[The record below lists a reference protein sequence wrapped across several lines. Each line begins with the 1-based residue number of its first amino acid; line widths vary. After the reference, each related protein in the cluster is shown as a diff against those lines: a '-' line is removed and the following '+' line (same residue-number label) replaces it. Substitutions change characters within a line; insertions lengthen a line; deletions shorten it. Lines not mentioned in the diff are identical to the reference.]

1 MGLLASAENAI
12 VSWEPLTPHEEAAK
26 EDFLAGLAHGADIL
40 SRRPLPSHLTAS
52 AFVLDAAKENI
63 LLVFHGKARFWVQPG
78 GHLEDGDTAVTEA
91 ALRET
96 VEETGLPRDLLNDAR
111 VVDLDHHALPGAF
124 GHCRSHLDIGVA
136 VFTDGTPEPTVSEES
151 EAVRWFPLD
160 ALPEPVAPEFHRRL
174 DGVLARLGQGRLG

>member
-1 MGLLASAENAI
+1 MSLLASAEDAI
-12 VSWEPLTPHEEAAK
+12 VSWEPLSTREAAGK
-26 EDFLAGLAHGADIL
+26 QDFLAALARGADIL
-40 SRRPLPSHLTAS
+40 SRHPLPSHLTAS
-52 AFVLDAAKENI
+52 AFVFDAALENI

-96 VEETGLPRDLLNDAR
+96 IEETGLPREFLADAR

-136 VFTDGTPEPTVSEES
+136 VFTEGTPEPTVSEES
-151 EAVRWFPLD
+151 EAVRWFPLA
-160 ALPEPVAPEFHRRL
+160 ALPDVLAPEFRRRL
-174 DGVLARLGQGRLG
+174 DGVLARLA